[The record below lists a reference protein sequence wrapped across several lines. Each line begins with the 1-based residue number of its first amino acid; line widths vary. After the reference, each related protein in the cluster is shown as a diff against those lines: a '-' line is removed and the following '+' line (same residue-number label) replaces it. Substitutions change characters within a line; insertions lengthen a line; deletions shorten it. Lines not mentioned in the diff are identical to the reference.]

1 MAMLPAIFGLK
12 GPELGADE
20 RRFFREA
27 DPLGFILFQ
36 RNCETPD
43 QVRRLTAALRD
54 AVGRADA
61 PILIDQEGGRVQR
74 LKPPQWRAAPTA
86 ARFGEIAERNAARG
100 LEATRLNS
108 LLIGRELAAL
118 GIDVDCA
125 PVLDLAWPGAHEVI
139 GDRAFSADP
148 DRVAMLGR
156 AVCEGLLAA
165 GVLPVIKHIP
175 GHGRALVD
183 SHHSLPTVEAGRAE
197 LERTDFKPFRLL
209 HDMPWG
215 MTAHITLKA
224 IDPDRPATLSPAV
237 IADVVRG
244 HIGFDGLLLG
254 DDISMKAL
262 TGNLADLARQ
272 MLAAGCDIVMHCNG
286 KLAEM
291 TEIAGAIGPIGAATA
306 ERVRQGRLRV
316 GAASGLDLAA
326 ATERL
331 DMLMKA

>member
-20 RRFFREA
+20 RKFFREA

-36 RNCETPD
+36 RNCETPE
-43 QVRRLTAALRD
+43 QVRKLTAALRD

-74 LKPPQWRAAPTA
+74 LKPPHWRAAPPA
-86 ARFGEIAERNAARG
+86 ARFGEIAGKDAARG
-100 LEATRLNS
+100 LEAVRLNS
-108 LLIGRELAAL
+108 LLVGRELAAL

-139 GDRAFSADP
+139 GDRAFSANP
-148 DRVAMLGR
+148 DEVAALGR
-156 AVCEGLLAA
+156 AVCDGLLMA
-165 GVLPVIKHIP
+165 GVLPVIKHVP

-183 SHHSLPTVEAGRAE
+183 SHHGLPTVEASRAE

-215 MTAHITLKA
+215 MTAHIVYKA
-224 IDPDRPATLSPAV
+224 IDADRPATLSAAV
-237 IADVVRG
+237 IGDVVRG
-244 HIGFDGLLLG
+244 HIGFDGLLVG

-262 TGNLADLARQ
+262 DGKLADLARG

-286 KLAEM
+286 KASEM
-291 TEIAGAIGPIGAATA
+291 AEIAGAVGPMSAAAA
-306 ERVRQGRLRV
+306 ERVRQGRIRV

-326 ATERL
+326 ASERL
-331 DMLMKA
+331 EMLMKA